1 MAWAGEMWEEGGV
14 GGGGL
19 KGCCCFKGS
28 GEGVVG
34 VGLELEGLKKGRC
47 CFKRA
52 WLKEGAV
59 S

>member
-1 MAWAGEMWEEGGV
+1 MGL
-14 GGGGL
+14 GGGL
-19 KGCCCFKGS
+19 RGCCCFKGS

-52 WLKEGAV
+52 WLKEGGV